1 MNHFVDVNKMIGR
14 KLFILFNHKF
24 LKSLQKELG
33 SIDINLEMNR
43 EMLNKGMN
51 KLNTINKLTITLVYL
66 NDKKIKNI

>member
-24 LKSLQKELG
+24 LKSLQKELV